1 METKITKKEYFEMI
15 KGVVADRADLVEFCD
30 KQIGLLTKKSSKP
43 TKNQLRNAE
52 LAEVVYN
59 FMLENQAPAK
69 ASEILEGM
77 ENDEI
82 KTVQKLVP
90 ILKALVADG
99 RVVKV
104 QDKKE
109 VFYSVVVSE

>member
-1 METKITKKEYFEMI
+1 METKITKKQYFEMI
-15 KGVVADRADLVEFCD
+15 KEVVADRTDLVEFCD
-30 KQIGLLTKKSSKP
+30 KQIELLTKKSSKP

-69 ASEILEGM
+69 ASEILAGM
-77 ENDEI
+77 EDEEI
-82 KTVQKLVP
+82 RTVQKLVP
-90 ILKALVADG
+90 ILKTLVANG

-104 QDKKE
+104 QDKKD
-109 VFYSVVVSE
+109 VFYSVVVAE